1 MSKRPNILIF
11 NPDEMRWD
19 CMRHL
24 GNPAACTPNLDAM
37 LDDSVSFSN
46 AFVQNPVCTPSRC
59 SFMSGLYP
67 HVHGHRTMSYM
78 IHPGEPILLN
88 ELRDAGYY
96 VWTNERGDLIP
107 GEGVNPYRNYADEIA
122 EVEQPL
128 DRAKV
133 SAPRGDSKGDNYYSF
148 YHGII
153 EAPGGKDDVF
163 DMDASW
169 VQSAVEFIRRRPK
182 DKPFCM
188 FLPLMYPHVP
198 YQVAKKYYDMI
209 DDSKILPPLPA
220 PEDWEKAGK
229 PSILKGIHDHLN
241 MDGWTEDRWVELR
254 KVYLAMCT
262 RVDAQFGELMQALK
276 EEGIYDDTAVFV
288 FSDHGDF
295 AGDYGLVEKTQNT
308 FEDCLVRV
316 PFIVKPPKETP
327 VRPGVNPA
335 LVELVDFY
343 ATAMEMAGVEPTH
356 THFGKSLLPL
366 LSGEVKE
373 QRDFVCSEGGR
384 LKSERHC
391 SESLNMPS
399 YLSPENDYYPR
410 MLMQFSQGPEHTKA
424 TMLRTHDFKYVRRL
438 DEKDEL
444 YDLRKDPHEQHNII
458 DDPAMAE
465 TVQQMREQMLEWYQ
479 ETCDTVPFKEDKR
492 MCDNVMLSML
502 RGKIPQEQYDKMKA
516 ALSEGLDFEEFR
528 RMARK

>member
-198 YQVAKKYYDMI
+198 YQVD
-209 DDSKILPPLPA
+209 
-220 PEDWEKAGK
+220 
-229 PSILKGIHDHLN
+229 
-241 MDGWTEDRWVELR
+241 
-254 KVYLAMCT
+254 VYK
-262 RVDAQFGELMQALK
+262 RQ
-276 EEGIYDDTAVFV
+276 
-288 FSDHGDF
+288 
-295 AGDYGLVEKTQNT
+295 
-308 FEDCLVRV
+308 
-316 PFIVKPPKETP
+316 P
-327 VRPGVNPA
+327 
-335 LVELVDFY
+335 
-343 ATAMEMAGVEPTH
+343 
-356 THFGKSLLPL
+356 
-366 LSGEVKE
+366 
-373 QRDFVCSEGGR
+373 QR
-384 LKSERHC
+384 
-391 SESLNMPS
+391 
-399 YLSPENDYYPR
+399 
-410 MLMQFSQGPEHTKA
+410 
-424 TMLRTHDFKYVRRL
+424 
-438 DEKDEL
+438 
-444 YDLRKDPHEQHNII
+444 
-458 DDPAMAE
+458 
-465 TVQQMREQMLEWYQ
+465 
-479 ETCDTVPFKEDKR
+479 
-492 MCDNVMLSML
+492 
-502 RGKIPQEQYDKMKA
+502 
-516 ALSEGLDFEEFR
+516 
-528 RMARK
+528 